1 MFEQM
6 LRLIVVV
13 SLAAASGKLAAKL
26 KMPAVLG
33 FLIAGMAFG
42 PHAAGLLTQDML
54 DSTVYRTLISYL
66 ECGMG
71 FTLKRRF
78 LRNRLGGISRFYQAR
93 GLPRRSQDNRCPI
106 SPVIARIG
114 SGIPFWRYYRK

>member
-42 PHAAGLLTQDML
+42 PHAAGLLTQDLL

-71 FTLKRRF
+71 LM
-78 LRNRLGGISRFYQAR
+78 LGSEM
-93 GLPRRSQDNRCPI
+93 
-106 SPVIARIG
+106 V
-114 SGIPFWRYYRK
+114 